1 MANRANFESDV
12 RARLEKSL
20 MNEGFIVEE
29 FTSQITPPASLT
41 QIINEKNAAIQS
53 ALKSENLVKEAEAK
67 AKIAIAEAEGKAK
80 AMKVKADAEAYYNKA
95 IAASLTQ
102 YVVMEDWIE
111 KWDGKLPTV
120 QGGQNMMFDM
130 TKFIK

>member
-1 MANRANFESDV
+1 MPIWLSILLIVLFAIISGVVCFLQGINHRKRIAESEIGSAEV
-12 RARLEKSL
+12 EARR
-20 MNEGFIVEE
+20 IVDE
-29 FTSQITPPASLT
+29 A
-41 QIINEKNAAIQS
+41 
-53 ALKSENLVKEAEAK
+53 VKEAEAK

-111 KWDGKLPTV
+111 RWDGKLPTV